1 MEKEK
6 KNQKLFKYLMSGL
19 YLRKIRNLE
28 DAEERVAWLLK
39 KHPILRNNDNYLL
52 FYYWHFVDGYSGS
65 FRKENIERLT
75 TAETVIRVRRHL
87 QNTLGIFLPTEP
99 TVREARNI
107 TEQSFHDW
115 SIQAKE
121 LK

>member
-1 MEKEK
+1 
-6 KNQKLFKYLMSGL
+6 MSGL
-19 YLRKIRNLE
+19 YLRKIKSLE
-28 DAEERVAWLLK
+28 DTEERVAWLLK

-52 FYYWHFVDGYSGS
+52 FYYWHFVDDYLPS
-65 FRKENIERLT
+65 FHKETISYLT
-75 TAETVIRVRRHL
+75 SAETIVRVRRNL
-87 QNTLGIFLPTEP
+87 QNTLGVFLPTEP

-107 TEQSFHDW
+107 TEKAYHDW